1 MKEQLF
7 RFVLRHPVWVV
18 VISLTLAILSAAGA
32 QFLVFKSDYRVFFS
46 DANPQLT
53 AFEQM
58 QKRYSKSDN
67 VSFIVSPADGQ
78 IFTPRTLTALQT
90 LTDEAWQ
97 LPYSTRVDSITNF
110 QYTWAEDDDMVVE
123 DLISD
128 PQSLTPDQL
137 AERLQIALNEPLLLN
152 KLISEQAHVSVV
164 NVTIQL
170 PGQNLVVEV
179 PEVVTKARE
188 IQASL
193 MAEYPEINIQLSGM
207 VVMNNSFAEASLH
220 DNATLVPLMF
230 AVVILSMIVLL
241 RTFSGTFA
249 TVVIILLSITATMGL
264 AGWAG
269 YYLTGP
275 SATTPIMVLT
285 LVVADCVHILSSV
298 YYDMRQGKS
307 KEDAIYNSLRINFQP
322 VFLTSITTAIG
333 FLSLNFSDSPPFR
346 DLGTMVAT
354 GVMLAFVLSVTLFPA
369 LLKLLPL
376 RVSVKTDDSLTAMQ
390 RLGDWVIRQR
400 RLLLPVTAVMM
411 GGLIFFMPQNEINDD
426 FVKYFDESV
435 PFRQATDY
443 LQENLSGMTYLEIS
457 LESGES
463 SGINQPRF
471 LHLMGDLTEWLRQ
484 QPEVDH
490 VQSLSDIL
498 KRLNK
503 NMHGDDASYYRL
515 PDERELSAQ
524 YLLLYEMSLPYGLDL
539 NNQLNVDK
547 SSTRLIVTTHNLTS
561 QELIDLEQRVKDWV
575 TAQDTPYSLQIA
587 SPSIMFAHIGQ
598 RNVHSMLLGVV
609 FALILISLLLG
620 IALKSVRFG
629 LISLLPNITPAAM
642 GFGVWY
648 LLDGRVGLGL
658 SVVAGMTMGIVVD
671 DTVHFLSKYLRARRE
686 HGYNSQ
692 EAVAYAFSSVGKALW
707 VTTAVLIAGFMVLAQ
722 STFKVNADMGLLTAI
737 TIFIALVVDFLFLP
751 PLLML
756 LDRSPVKAHS
766 TQPSAT
772 SGENNAT
779 QQPL

>member
-1 MKEQLF
+1 MRQRLF
-7 RFVLRHPVWVV
+7 NFVLKHPVWVV
-18 VISLTLAILSAAGA
+18 VISIILVMMSAAGA
-32 QFLVFKSDYRVFFS
+32 HLLVFKSDYRVFFS
-46 DANPQLT
+46 AANPQLT

-67 VSFIVSPADGQ
+67 VAFIVSPADGEV
-78 IFTPRTLTALQT
+78 FTPRTLSALHA
-90 LTDEAWQ
+90 LTEEAWQ
-97 LPYSTRVDSITNF
+97 LPYSTRVDSVTNF
-110 QYTWAEDDDMVVE
+110 QYTWAEGDDMVVE
-123 DLISD
+123 DLIAD
-128 PQSLTPDQL
+128 PANMT
-137 AERLQIALNEPLLLN
+137 AEALEQRRQIALSEPLLIG
-152 KLISEQAHVSVV
+152 KLISDQAHVSVV

-170 PGQNLVVEV
+170 PGKNLVVEV
-179 PEVVTKARE
+179 PEVISKARE
-188 IQASL
+188 IQADL
-193 MAEYPEINIQLSGM
+193 MQQYPDINIQLSGM

-241 RTFSGTFA
+241 RTFSGTLA
-249 TVVIILLSITATMGL
+249 TVIIILFSIAATMGL

-285 LVVADCVHILSSV
+285 LVVADCVHILSSM

-307 KEDAIYNSLRINFQP
+307 KTEAIHNSLRINFQP
-322 VFLTSITTAIG
+322 IFLTSITTAIG

-354 GVMLAFVLSVTLFPA
+354 GVMLAFVMSITLFPA
-369 LLKLLPL
+369 LLQLLPL
-376 RVSVKTDDSLTAMQ
+376 HVSVQPKQTQPFMQ
-390 RLGDWVIRQR
+390 HLGSWVIRHR
-400 RLLLPVTAVMM
+400 KLLLPGMVVIMSS
-411 GGLIFFMPQNEINDD
+411 LILFLPQNEINDD

-435 PFRQATDY
+435 PFRQSTDY
-443 LQENLSGMTYLEIS
+443 MQENISGMAYLELS
-457 LESGES
+457 VESGES
-463 SGINQPRF
+463 SGINQPAFIR
-471 LHLMGDLTEWLRQ
+471 LLGDLTAWLRQ

-490 VQSLSDIL
+490 VNSLSDTL

-503 NMHGDDASYYRL
+503 NMHGDDPEYYRL
-515 PDERELSAQ
+515 PADRQLSAQ

-547 SSTRLIVTTHNLTS
+547 SSTRLIVTTDNLTS
-561 QELIDLEQRVKDWV
+561 QGLIDLEQRVQDWF
-575 TAQDTPYSLQIA
+575 TAQATDYNLKIA

-598 RNVHSMLLGVV
+598 RNVQSMLLGVI
-609 FALILISLLLG
+609 FALVLISVLLG
-620 IALKSVRFG
+620 IALRSLRFG
-629 LISLLPNITPAAM
+629 LISLLPNIAPAAM

-648 LLDGRVGLGL
+648 LLDGQVGLAL

-686 HGYNSQ
+686 HGMDSQ
-692 EAVAYAFSSVGKALW
+692 AAVAYAFNSVGRALW
-707 VTTAVLIAGFMVLAQ
+707 ITTAVLVAGFLVLAQ

-737 TIFIALVVDFLFLP
+737 TILLALAVDFFFLP

-756 LDRSPVKAHS
+756 LDRSPAKAP
-766 TQPSAT
+766 QKQEPPI
-772 SGENNAT
+772 SGDHDVI
-779 QQPL
+779 QQS